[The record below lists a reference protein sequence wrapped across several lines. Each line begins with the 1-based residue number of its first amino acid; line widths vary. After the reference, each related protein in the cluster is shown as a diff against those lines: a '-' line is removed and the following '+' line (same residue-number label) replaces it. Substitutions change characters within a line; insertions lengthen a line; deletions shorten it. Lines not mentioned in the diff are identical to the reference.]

1 MESKIKIKSKLDRT
15 KQVEYYESREIN
27 NDDIRYETTIY
38 ETDILGKPVI
48 ICLGRPN
55 YTFKY
60 KNIVYFPIY
69 LMRNDVVRSHIGV
82 YEVLL
87 DNLIQYSNNGQID
100 TGLVISQNDPL
111 LYSFTNPKLIKA
123 SGSVMHQTAMHQ
135 TAMHQTAM
143 GQSTMGQSTMGQSI
157 GSKSIIASSLTAS
170 PNTEESKA
178 TDLQFT
184 PKTPVE
190 SYEIFE
196 LDKTA
201 NVPELLKEEM
211 KPDNTVFN
219 DTSSALWIQR
229 FLESYDYRII
239 KTQPDG
245 DCFFSVVQRAFAQ
258 IGKKTTIDTLRHVVA
273 DALTV
278 DIYEYYFN
286 LFVMFISEIADT
298 VSNIEKSTKVL
309 ADLKRRFK
317 NIPET
322 NQKDRQQIHKEIIDI
337 NHKIKKYKD
346 DNAIAI
352 RNRNEVRFMENVE
365 SLKDLKVKLR
375 TQEYWA
381 DEFAISVL
389 ENALNVKFIIL
400 SEKSFRTNDYDSVMK
415 CQLSSFKKDTAI
427 SKPDYYIIVSYNGD
441 HYNLISYKDKNIFT
455 FTEIPY
461 KVKTLIVNKCI
472 EKNDGSFGLISDFI
486 HFQERLGI
494 EIESTPEELP
504 KASDANID
512 KSTVFMFHKTSADE
526 KPGKG
531 SGEQIA
537 PGNIAKYNDLIRIKD
552 WRRILSDESTTPFS
566 LDGKRWK
573 TAEHYI
579 QGSQFKKGF
588 PDFYKL
594 FSLDTDHEI
603 SKDVEAAIGAGSKTG
618 MYKKTLLRPKTVKI
632 DPDFFD
638 GRNKTERAA
647 AVSAKFQENEDAR
660 DALILTK
667 DAMLKH
673 FERGRPA
680 ETDDILMEVRQSL
693 SK

>member
-123 SGSVMHQTAMHQ
+123 SGSAMNQTAMAQ
-135 TAMHQTAM
+135 TAMTP
-143 GQSTMGQSTMGQSI
+143 
-157 GSKSIIASSLTAS
+157 SKSIIASSLTAS
-170 PNTEESKA
+170 PNAEESKA

-258 IGKKTTIDTLRHVVA
+258 IGKKTTIDTLRHVIA

-286 LFVMFISEIADT
+286 LFSRI
-298 VSNIEKSTKVL
+298 
-309 ADLKRRFK
+309 LKRQ
-317 NIPET
+317 P
-322 NQKDRQQIHKEIIDI
+322 
-337 NHKIKKYKD
+337 
-346 DNAIAI
+346 
-352 RNRNEVRFMENVE
+352 
-365 SLKDLKVKLR
+365 
-375 TQEYWA
+375 
-381 DEFAISVL
+381 
-389 ENALNVKFIIL
+389 
-400 SEKSFRTNDYDSVMK
+400 K
-415 CQLSSFKKDTAI
+415 CSPI
-427 SKPDYYIIVSYNGD
+427 
-441 HYNLISYKDKNIFT
+441 
-455 FTEIPY
+455 
-461 KVKTLIVNKCI
+461 
-472 EKNDGSFGLISDFI
+472 
-486 HFQERLGI
+486 
-494 EIESTPEELP
+494 
-504 KASDANID
+504 
-512 KSTVFMFHKTSADE
+512 
-526 KPGKG
+526 
-531 SGEQIA
+531 
-537 PGNIAKYNDLIRIKD
+537 
-552 WRRILSDESTTPFS
+552 
-566 LDGKRWK
+566 
-573 TAEHYI
+573 
-579 QGSQFKKGF
+579 
-588 PDFYKL
+588 
-594 FSLDTDHEI
+594 
-603 SKDVEAAIGAGSKTG
+603 
-618 MYKKTLLRPKTVKI
+618 
-632 DPDFFD
+632 
-638 GRNKTERAA
+638 
-647 AVSAKFQENEDAR
+647 
-660 DALILTK
+660 
-667 DAMLKH
+667 
-673 FERGRPA
+673 
-680 ETDDILMEVRQSL
+680 
-693 SK
+693 